1 MPEILNGH
9 QDTGQVLFW
18 QIYRESFV
26 FRKILIGKV
35 LALFLVVVIYL
46 DSNIFSVGRLVWL
59 QLAELF
65 FLMQISEKV

>member
-59 QLAELF
+59 QSAELF
-65 FLMQISEKV
+65 F